1 MRKTFLTIC
10 MLIFMLILI
19 GTASADWF
27 SSATP
32 SLPLF
37 SEHTALI
44 GLGAAMVALGAY
56 ARRSLS
62 D

>member
-1 MRKTFLTIC
+1 MKKPFLIMC

-27 SSATP
+27 STATP
-32 SLPLF
+32 ASPLF

-44 GLGAAMVALGAY
+44 GLGVAMVSLGAY
-56 ARRSLS
+56 VRRTLS